1 GPMGADGTLTGA
13 VALAQLGRHERARK
27 ILDAER
33 MVISKHRDN
42 PRMER
47 WRGLSQGKRLSYGNG
62 DPKAAAE
69 NHLEVAERA
78 TRAGRPKDAL
88 EHYRS
93 ARTLLEA

>member
-1 GPMGADGTLTGA
+1 
-13 VALAQLGRHERARK
+13 
-27 ILDAER
+27 

-42 PRMER
+42 PRMDR
-47 WRGLSQGKRLSYGNG
+47 WRSLSQGKRLSYGHG
-62 DPKAAAE
+62 DARAAAE
-69 NHLEVAERA
+69 THLQIAERA